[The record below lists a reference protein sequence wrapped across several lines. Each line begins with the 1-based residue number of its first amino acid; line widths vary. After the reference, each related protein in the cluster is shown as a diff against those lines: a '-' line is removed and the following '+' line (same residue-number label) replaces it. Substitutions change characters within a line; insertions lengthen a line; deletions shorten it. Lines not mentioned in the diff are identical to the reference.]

1 MSEDA
6 QKSDKSVRPRGRPR
20 HTEPSPEYL
29 LRLEEIIDTAAE
41 IFHVK
46 GYVAGSLD
54 DVAAALDLR
63 KASLYHY
70 VGSKGELLYLIFDR
84 AMSLALK
91 GLDELVAIDDPAERL
106 ASFISHRVLTI
117 AEERN
122 LFSVFFEN
130 RPRLNEDYEDRVS
143 AKEQDYFRHFVD
155 AVSLA
160 SNSGVIPNIDP
171 RIGAQALLGMTSWVY
186 QWFEPEE
193 DNAAELAMD
202 FVELIFRT
210 RLPVN
215 TVYPGN
221 QSLRGRSPFHR
232 VADIL

>member
-6 QKSDKSVRPRGRPR
+6 PKSDRSVRPRGRPR
-20 HTEPSPEYL
+20 HTEPSPEHL
-29 LRLEEIIDTAAE
+29 LRLEEIIETAAE

-46 GYVAGSLD
+46 GYVAGSLG

-84 AMSLALK
+84 ATSLAVK
-91 GLDELVAIDDPAERL
+91 GLDELVAIQDPAERL
-106 ASFISHRVLTI
+106 AAFISHRVYTI

-122 LFSVFFEN
+122 LFSAYFEN
-130 RPRLNEDYEDRVS
+130 RPRLNEDYEDRIS
-143 AKEQDYFRHFVD
+143 TKEQDYFKHFVD
-155 AVSLA
+155 AVAFA
-160 SNSGVIPNIDP
+160 SVSGVIPNIDP

-193 DNAAELAMD
+193 GNATELAMD
-202 FVELIFRT
+202 FVELILRT
-210 RLPVN
+210 RFPVDTVAPVN
-215 TVYPGN
+215 L
-221 QSLRGRSPFHR
+221 SRRGRSPFHR